1 MSLKYILIAKFITI
15 GVDLK
20 TDIEI
25 AREADIQPI
34 SDIAEKI
41 GITDNYLEPYGKH
54 KAKINLNI
62 NEDETIAGRS
72 EGKLI
77 LVTAMTPTPAG
88 EGKTTTTI
96 GLSDAM
102 ASLGH
107 KTLTCVREPS
117 LGPCFGM
124 KGGGAGGGMSQV
136 IPMEDINL
144 HFTGDFHAITSA
156 HNLLSAALDNHLH
169 HGNLLNIDHRKIV
182 WNRVLDLNDRAL
194 RQAVIGLGGPLNSI
208 PRQDTFSI
216 TAASEIMAIFC
227 LSKDINDL
235 RDNISSIIVAYSKD
249 GKMITAKD
257 LNVQGAM
264 TALLKDA
271 INPNL
276 VQTLEG
282 NPVLVHGGPFANI
295 AHGCNSI
302 AATKLAMKLADY
314 TVTEAGFGSDLG
326 AEKFFDIKCRKS
338 GITPNAVV
346 LVATL
351 QSLKTHGGVPL
362 SDIKIENIDAVNK
375 GTENLKKHIENIQE
389 FNVPVVVAI
398 NRFSHDTDAEVSM
411 VKERCSDLG
420 VDIVECNHWLHG
432 GKGAIELANAIVE
445 LCKNDNNFSFLYPDE
460 MLLWDKIKTIATK
473 MYGAENIMAD
483 KAVRTEIEK
492 LQNNGFGHLPI
503 CMAKTPASLSTDPK
517 LKGRP
522 KGFDVPIREVRLS
535 AGAGFVVVLTGDV
548 ITMPGLPKKPA
559 AEDIDIDE
567 NGLIEGLF

>member
-1 MSLKYILIAKFITI
+1 M
-15 GVDLK
+15 K

-41 GITDNYLEPYGKH
+41 GITDNYLEPYGKY

-62 NEDETIAGRS
+62 NEDETIAGQS

-102 ASLGH
+102 TSLGH

-235 RDNISSIIVAYSKD
+235 RNNISSIIVAYSKD

>member
-1 MSLKYILIAKFITI
+1 M
-15 GVDLK
+15 K

-41 GITDNYLEPYGKH
+41 GITDNYLEPYGKY

-62 NEDETIAGRS
+62 NEDEIIAGQS

-389 FNVPVVVAI
+389 FSVPVVVAI

>member
-1 MSLKYILIAKFITI
+1 M
-15 GVDLK
+15 K

-41 GITDNYLEPYGKH
+41 GISDNYLEPYGKH

-62 NEDETIAGRS
+62 NEDETIASQS

-235 RDNISSIIVAYSKD
+235 RNNISSIIVAYSKD

-389 FNVPVVVAI
+389 FSVPVVVAI

-517 LKGRP
+517 LIGRP

>member
-1 MSLKYILIAKFITI
+1 M
-15 GVDLK
+15 K

-41 GITDNYLEPYGKH
+41 GITDNYLEPYGKY

-62 NEDETIAGRS
+62 NEDETIAGQS

>member
-1 MSLKYILIAKFITI
+1 M
-15 GVDLK
+15 K

-41 GITDNYLEPYGKH
+41 GITDNYLEPYGKY

-62 NEDETIAGRS
+62 NEDETIAGQS

-411 VKERCSDLG
+411 VKERCGDLG

-492 LQNNGFGHLPI
+492 LQNNGFGHLPV

>member
-1 MSLKYILIAKFITI
+1 M
-15 GVDLK
+15 K

-62 NEDETIAGRS
+62 NEDETIAGQS

-235 RDNISSIIVAYSKD
+235 RNNISSIIVAYSKD
-249 GKMITAKD
+249 GEMITAKD

-445 LCKNDNNFSFLYPDE
+445 LCKNDNDFSFLYPDE